1 MRMLD
6 RKRGFVPTHPNAL
19 QAYLRLI
26 VLNLIRDE
34 ARRIARRPEQVEL
47 SEEPVCARTGPLQF
61 ALREEIRAR
70 YEEALKSLPTTD
82 RQLIRARVD
91 EGRSMNDIAKAF
103 HFPSPDA
110 ARMAAGR
117 ALKRLVQKCNG

>member
-6 RKRGFVPTHPNAL
+6 RRRNFAPRHSNAL
-19 QAYLRLI
+19 QAYLRLT

-34 ARRIARRPEQVEL
+34 ARRIACRPKQVEL
-47 SEEPVCARTGPLQF
+47 PQEPPCARTGPLQF
-61 ALREEIRAR
+61 AMREELRTR
-70 YEEALKSLPTTD
+70 YEEALKSLRTTD
-82 RQLIRARVD
+82 RQLISARVH

-110 ARMAAGR
+110 ARMAATR

>member
-6 RKRGFVPTHPNAL
+6 RKRSFVPRHPNAL
-19 QAYLRLI
+19 QAYMRLI

-34 ARRIARRPEQVEL
+34 ARRIARRPELVEL
-47 SEEPVCARTGPLQF
+47 SQEPPCARTGPLQF
-61 ALREEIRAR
+61 AIREELRTR
-70 YEEALKSLPTTD
+70 YQEALQRLRTTE
-82 RQLIRARVD
+82 RQLISARVD

-110 ARMAAGR
+110 ARMAATR
-117 ALKRLVQKCNG
+117 ALKRLVQKCHG

>member
-6 RKRGFVPTHPNAL
+6 RKRGFVPRHANAL
-19 QAYLRLI
+19 QAYMRLT
-26 VLNLIRDE
+26 VLNIIRDE

-61 ALREEIRAR
+61 AIREEIRTR
-70 YEEALKSLPTTD
+70 YEEALKSLPNTE
-82 RQLIRARVD
+82 RRLISARVD
-91 EGRSMNDIAKAF
+91 EGRSMNEIAKAF

-110 ARMAAGR
+110 ARMAAAR